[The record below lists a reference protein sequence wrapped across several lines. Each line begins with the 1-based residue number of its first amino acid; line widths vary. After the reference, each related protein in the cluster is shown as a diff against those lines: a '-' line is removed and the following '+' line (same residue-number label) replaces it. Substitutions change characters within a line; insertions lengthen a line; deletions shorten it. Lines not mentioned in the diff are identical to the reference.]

1 MHVTAWR
8 RRVVDHRVVL
18 RLGSS
23 SGGMVLV
30 VLVPMVARR
39 LAADVV
45 EAHEVLLLLLFE
57 SLERVERV
65 CGHSVR
71 ARQLVRR

>member
-1 MHVTAWR
+1 
-8 RRVVDHRVVL
+8 
-18 RLGSS
+18 
-23 SGGMVLV
+23 MVLV

-45 EAHEVLLLLLFE
+45 EAHEVLLLLLFK

-65 CGHSVR
+65 CGHSIR
-71 ARQLVRR
+71 ARELICR